1 MHETSRAILE
11 DLFFAAIR
19 SAEPGDAVSRALS
32 AHTITAATRLH
43 VISLGKAA
51 ERMAESAL
59 AFVESRGIRP
69 ISGMIIAPGPGRG
82 HLTLP
87 QISGGHP
94 IPDSSS
100 FAAAGALEQLVSQVH
115 PGDEV
120 WVLLSGGATSLIAA
134 PVDGVEPDDLVAL
147 YTTLLASGLDI
158 HRVNLIRKRFS
169 RWGAGRLALAL
180 AGARVRVLALS
191 DVPGNNPASIGSG
204 PCTPDPS
211 TAPEVR
217 RLLEERRLAARLPQS
232 LGQYLTLVEQ
242 GQVPETPKPDDP
254 AFSQVTF
261 DIVADNA
268 TALDGARNRARE
280 LGLAV
285 SVEPPL
291 TGDAD
296 EAGRGIADR
305 LARLPS
311 DQRSCQIWGGETTV
325 TLSPGSGLGGRS
337 QELALAAAVRLA
349 KRQMRA
355 AILAAGTDGRD
366 GPTDAAGA
374 IVDQTTFASL
384 RGKGVDADDA
394 LRQHDAYNALDKAG
408 ALFRTGPT
416 GTNVMDLV
424 IGLVLPA

>member
-1 MHETSRAILE
+1 M
-11 DLFFAAIR
+11 
-19 SAEPGDAVSRALS
+19 
-32 AHTITAATRLH
+32 
-43 VISLGKAA
+43 
-51 ERMAESAL
+51 
-59 AFVESRGIRP
+59 
-69 ISGMIIAPGPGRG
+69 
-82 HLTLP
+82 
-87 QISGGHP
+87 
-94 IPDSSS
+94 
-100 FAAAGALEQLVSQVH
+100 
-115 PGDEV
+115 
-120 WVLLSGGATSLIAA
+120 
-134 PVDGVEPDDLVAL
+134 
-147 YTTLLASGLDI
+147 
-158 HRVNLIRKRFS
+158 
-169 RWGAGRLALAL
+169 
-180 AGARVRVLALS
+180 
-191 DVPGNNPASIGSG
+191 
-204 PCTPDPS
+204 
-211 TAPEVR
+211 
-217 RLLEERRLAARLPQS
+217 PQS

-242 GQVPETPKPDDP
+242 GQAPETPKPDDP

-280 LGLAV
+280 LVLAV

-337 QELALAAAVRLA
+337 RNSLW
-349 KRQMRA
+349 RQRSDWPRDRCEPPFSPPGPTA
-355 AILAAGTDGRD
+355 AIS
-366 GPTDAAGA
+366 TDAAGA

>member
-1 MHETSRAILE
+1 MSRTANRVSRSRSTGSGNRRVTITVGWFIVSRIGWDGCPPALRGTPEGCQSDVAQGSYAMHETSRAILE

-59 AFVESRGIRP
+59 AFVEGRGIRP

-169 RWGAGRLALAL
+169 RLGSRPACAG
-180 AGARVRVLALS
+180 
-191 DVPGNNPASIGSG
+191 PGRRPGSC
-204 PCTPDPS
+204 PCP
-211 TAPEVR
+211 VR
-217 RLLEERRLAARLPQS
+217 RPREQS
-232 LGQYLTLVEQ
+232 R
-242 GQVPETPKPDDP
+242 
-254 AFSQVTF
+254 
-261 DIVADNA
+261 I
-268 TALDGARNRARE
+268 
-280 LGLAV
+280 
-285 SVEPPL
+285 
-291 TGDAD
+291 
-296 EAGRGIADR
+296 DR
-305 LARLPS
+305 F
-311 DQRSCQIWGGETTV
+311 WTV
-325 TLSPGSGLGGRS
+325 
-337 QELALAAAVRLA
+337 
-349 KRQMRA
+349 
-355 AILAAGTDGRD
+355 
-366 GPTDAAGA
+366 
-374 IVDQTTFASL
+374 
-384 RGKGVDADDA
+384 
-394 LRQHDAYNALDKAG
+394 H
-408 ALFRTGPT
+408 TGP
-416 GTNVMDLV
+416 LHR
-424 IGLVLPA
+424 A